1 MYRATTPEFNLII
14 PYNVQEVE
22 KFVITLQQKGKTII
36 EYTNESREVTFE
48 DRLIYFQLSQWDTK
62 VFVTRYPIHLQI
74 RLLLSSGRVVASN
87 IVHIDVHNS
96 LNLDGLYSEENI

>member
-48 DRLIYFQLSQWDTK
+48 DRLIYFQLSQMIK
-62 VFVTRYPIHLQI
+62 FLF
-74 RLLLSSGRVVASN
+74 RLNHVLL
-87 IVHIDVHNS
+87 I
-96 LNLDGLYSEENI
+96 YQK